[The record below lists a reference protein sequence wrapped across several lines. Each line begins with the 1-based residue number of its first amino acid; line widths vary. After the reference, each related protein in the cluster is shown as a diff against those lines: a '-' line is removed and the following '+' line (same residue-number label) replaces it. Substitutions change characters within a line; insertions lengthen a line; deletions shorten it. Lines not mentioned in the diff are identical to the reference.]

1 MYVIIEYDN
10 ECVSQSYAGFWEPA
24 ETIIIVITD
33 WVLGSKYYVSSV
45 DKLIKI

>member
-1 MYVIIEYDN
+1 MKTE
-10 ECVSQSYAGFWEPA
+10 FWEPA